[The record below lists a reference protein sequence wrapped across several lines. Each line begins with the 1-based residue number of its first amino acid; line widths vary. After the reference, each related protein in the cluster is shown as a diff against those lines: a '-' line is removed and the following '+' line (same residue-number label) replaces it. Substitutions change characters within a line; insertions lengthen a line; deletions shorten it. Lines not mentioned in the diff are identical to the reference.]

1 LTKEGEV
8 IAKVVDETE
17 GVEIDYELVDTSGG
31 KYGVS
36 KYPDGSVKLVFNG
49 PINPRLDEPEYLTI
63 KVRLILKIFKYKIP
77 FK

>member
-8 IAKVVDETE
+8 IAKVVNETE
-17 GVEIDYELVDTSGG
+17 GVVIEYELDDTLEG

-49 PINPRLDEPEYLTI
+49 PINPRLEELEYLTI
-63 KVRLILKIFKYKIP
+63 KVL
-77 FK
+77 